1 MITYCLIK
9 YVREEVFDY
18 GELAFY
24 LFLSIFAIIFDILLL
39 LIQPIFYIIVKSWE
53 KDEEDD

>member
-9 YVREEVFDY
+9 YIEEEAFDY

-39 LIQPIFYIIVKSWE
+39 LIQPIFYIVVKNWE
-53 KDEEDD
+53 KENE

>member
-9 YVREEVFDY
+9 YVREESFDY

-24 LFLSIFAIIFDILLL
+24 LFLSVITIIIDILLL

-53 KDEEDD
+53 KENE